1 MARSGRP
8 RKEINKQQF
17 ESLCALQCTL
27 PEIASFFS
35 CSEDTIGRWCQRE
48 YGTTFAVAFNK
59 YSAQGKISLRRNQ
72 MKLSERS
79 ATMAIWLGKQMLGQE
94 DKMTITTVDDKAL
107 DELEQLV
114 IFDEDNETE
123 GNKDPD

>member
-1 MARSGRP
+1 MARTGRP

-17 ESLCALQCTL
+17 EGLCALQCTEV
-27 PEIASFFS
+27 EIASFFS
-35 CSEDTIGRWCQRE
+35 CSVDTIGRWCERE
-48 YGTTFAVAFNK
+48 YGMTFAETFNK
-59 YSAQGKISLRRNQ
+59 YSAKGKISLRRSQ
-72 MKLSERS
+72 MKLAERS

-114 IFDEDNETE
+114 ILDEDNETE